1 MPAPLHS
8 LHRLLSRACWQRL
21 APSQSAHRCLSRLS
35 WQMPAPRH
43 SLHRLLCR
51 RCSHVPGPVGLTAQ
65 PSVSVQ
71 PVETVSTGH
80 SPPPLQDA
88 ARSSPTPAQPSQ
100 LHHRSVH
107 CSSREFRVHA
117 PLCAAPDPSAPNH
130 LDARLACPPAGCDQ
144 CGANSGRMGLRLCLC
159 LVVCDG
165 FVCNGRGEFAS
176 GQRDRF
182 TGPALMS
189 EDEQDVC
196 KVGRGVLP
204 RFVFRE

>member
-8 LHRLLSRACWQRL
+8 LHRLLCRACWQRL

-35 WQMPAPRH
+35 WQMPAPWH

-117 PLCAAPDPSAPNH
+117 PLCAAPDPSATNH
-130 LDARLACPPAGCDQ
+130 RDARVACPEAGCRSVWRKLRADETASL
-144 CGANSGRMGLRLCLC
+144 CVTDSSATAAGNSRA
-159 LVVCDG
+159 VKETD
-165 FVCNGRGEFAS
+165 S
-176 GQRDRF
+176 
-182 TGPALMS
+182 PAL
-189 EDEQDVC
+189 
-196 KVGRGVLP
+196 R
-204 RFVFRE
+204 